1 MSSLQQLQ
9 LRPINDNTRYTQGQL
24 VQLRRQMLRF
34 ARSTPLGTLR
44 NERRQI
50 ARSLRSLFR
59 NKQWLNAHTIDGS
72 KSDRLGDGLF
82 DSRLSN
88 SHDAQ

>member
-9 LRPINDNTRYTQGQL
+9 REQINDDTRYTHGQL

-34 ARSTPLGTLR
+34 ARSTPPGAMR

-50 ARSLRSLFR
+50 ARSLRTIFK
-59 NKQWLNAHTIDGS
+59 NKEWLDAHTAEGS
-72 KSDRLGDGLF
+72 
-82 DSRLSN
+82 
-88 SHDAQ
+88 

>member
-9 LRPINDNTRYTQGQL
+9 LWPINDNTRYAQGQL
-24 VQLRRQMLRF
+24 VQLRHQMLRF
-34 ARSTPLGTLR
+34 ARSTSPGALR

-59 NKQWLNAHTIDGS
+59 NKEWLNTHTIGGS
-72 KSDRLGDGLF
+72 E
-82 DSRLSN
+82 
-88 SHDAQ
+88 